1 MDYNPSEAGQD
12 AMLSSCAD
20 KSHNLLQYAPLL
32 YHVVGGSEHICHFM
46 LLILE
51 LLPIWIDI
59 SSFLALT
66 FYSKVFLK
74 CKKICLPNYYTYHS
88 PPTLS

>member
-12 AMLSSCAD
+12 AMLNSCAD

-74 CKKICLPNYYTYHS
+74 CKKN
-88 PPTLS
+88 LSS

>member
-1 MDYNPSEAGQD
+1 MLNP
-12 AMLSSCAD
+12 CAD

-32 YHVVGGSEHICHFM
+32 YHVVGGSEHICHFI

-51 LLPIWIDI
+51 LLPIRIDI
-59 SSFLALT
+59 SSFLAPT

-74 CKKICLPNYYTYHS
+74 CKKSIFLIT
-88 PPTLS
+88 TLTTAPLYPKLKQ